1 MLILRVRGNPRHSL
15 RCSDS
20 YGEMKTIVIC
30 GATATGKS
38 DLAVSLAKEIGA
50 EIVNADSMQIYKGMD
65 IGTAKLS
72 PDERDGISHH
82 LLDVLHVGQDATV
95 AWYQDLARAAVTD
108 IHSRGKDAIIVGGT
122 GLYIKSILDDL
133 NFPDT
138 DAAIRQ
144 KLTEEA
150 KEFGIVQLFQR
161 LEQLDPAAA
170 AAIDR
175 QNERRV
181 IRALEVIEITGQP
194 FTANLPRAD
203 SSLYPDAL
211 QFGLVMDRA
220 ELGVRVEAR
229 VDQMWQKGFV
239 AEVDRLIEEGITRAT
254 TARRA
259 LGYAQIIAMRNGEI
273 TEDVAIEETKRA
285 TRQYVRRQETWF
297 SRDAR
302 INWISP
308 VQPRL
313 ETVLNK
319 INSPSS

>member
-1 MLILRVRGNPRHSL
+1 
-15 RCSDS
+15 
-20 YGEMKTIVIC
+20 MKTIVIC

-161 LEQLDPAAA
+161 LEQLDPVAA

>member
-1 MLILRVRGNPRHSL
+1 
-15 RCSDS
+15 
-20 YGEMKTIVIC
+20 MKTIVIC

-38 DLAVSLAKEIGA
+38 DLAVSLAQEIGG
-50 EIVNADSMQIYKGMD
+50 EIINADSMQIYKGMD
-65 IGTAKLS
+65 IGTAKLTES
-72 PDERDGISHH
+72 ERAGIAHH
-82 LLDVLHVGQDATV
+82 LLDVLEVSEDATV
-95 AWYQDLARAAVTD
+95 AWYQGLARAAVTE
-108 IHSRGKDAIIVGGT
+108 IHNRSKHAIIVGGT

-138 DAAIRQ
+138 DAAVRQ

-161 LEQLDPAAA
+161 LELLDPAAA

-181 IRALEVIEITGQP
+181 IRALEVIEITGKP
-194 FTANLPRAD
+194 FTANLPRED
-203 SSLYPDAL
+203 SSLYPEAL
-211 QFGLVMDRA
+211 QFGLVMDR
-220 ELGVRVEAR
+220 EKLGERVEAR
-229 VDQMWQKGFV
+229 VDLMWQMGFV
-239 AEVDRLIEEGITRAT
+239 AEVDRLIADGILEAT

-259 LGYAQIIAMRNGEI
+259 LGYSQIIAMRNGEI

-319 INSPSS
+319 INSATS